1 MTDKYDAIIIGAG
14 HNGLVCS
21 AILAKKGK
29 KVLVLEA
36 NDQTGGAAVSREFH
50 DGFSVSACAHLLYQF
65 QPEVIKELNLQ
76 LDIVK
81 DNLETIVLAED
92 GSHIKY
98 SDGKISGVSDED
110 EKSFNKF
117 HKRMTKFGALL
128 KTYLNKRPARLGT
141 KNSKDLLL
149 LAKLGFDIRRMGKAE
164 MREFLR
170 LIGMNIHD
178 ELEERFESPL
188 LKGGLST
195 DAVMGTHLGP
205 RSPNTILT
213 YLYRMAGCEGK
224 ISLPKGGMGSLS
236 NMLTEAAKN
245 LGVEIKTNSEVKKII
260 IDEGSVTGVESKNGD
275 IYSSSIV
282 ISNADPKKTMMHLVG
297 PKHLEIRFT
306 HRIDNFRMKG
316 NAAKM
321 HFALNKLPKINE
333 FKDSDFEQRL
343 LISPSEHYVEK
354 AFNPAKYGESSQKPV
369 LEVTFPSVSDNS
381 LAPDGKHVMSVIAQY
396 APYNMKS
403 GWSEE
408 ARGEFIAAIK
418 SVLRL
423 HMKDIDDCILGEE
436 LLTPLDIEKEFH
448 ITGGHWHHGEFTLD
462 QFMFVR
468 PVAGFSQYE
477 MPIDGLYLCGAGTH
491 PGGGISGACGRN
503 AAHVILEKGK
513 I

>member
-1 MTDKYDAIIIGAG
+1 
-14 HNGLVCS
+14 
-21 AILAKKGK
+21 
-29 KVLVLEA
+29 
-36 NDQTGGAAVSREFH
+36 
-50 DGFSVSACAHLLYQF
+50 
-65 QPEVIKELNLQ
+65 
-76 LDIVK
+76 
-81 DNLETIVLAED
+81 
-92 GSHIKY
+92 
-98 SDGKISGVSDED
+98 
-110 EKSFNKF
+110 
-117 HKRMTKFGALL
+117 
-128 KTYLNKRPARLGT
+128 
-141 KNSKDLLL
+141 
-149 LAKLGFDIRRMGKAE
+149 
-164 MREFLR
+164 
-170 LIGMNIHD
+170 MNIHD
-178 ELEERFESPL
+178 ELEERFENPL

-195 DAVMGTHLGP
+195 DAIMGTHLGP

-224 ISLPKGGMGSLS
+224 ISLLKGGMGSLS
-236 NMLTEAAKN
+236 NMLTETAKN
-245 LGVEIKTNSEVKKII
+245 LGVEIKTNSEVKKVLIN
-260 IDEGSVTGVESKNGD
+260 EGSVTGVETKNGD
-275 IYSSSIV
+275 IYFSSVV

-321 HFALNKLPKINE
+321 HFALDKLPKINE

-343 LISPSEHYVEK
+343 LIAPSEHYVEK
-354 AFNPAKYGESSQKPV
+354 AFNPAKYGESSPKPV

-403 GWSEE
+403 GWNEE

-418 SVLRL
+418 SALRL
-423 HMKDIDDCILGEE
+423 HMEDIDDCILGEE